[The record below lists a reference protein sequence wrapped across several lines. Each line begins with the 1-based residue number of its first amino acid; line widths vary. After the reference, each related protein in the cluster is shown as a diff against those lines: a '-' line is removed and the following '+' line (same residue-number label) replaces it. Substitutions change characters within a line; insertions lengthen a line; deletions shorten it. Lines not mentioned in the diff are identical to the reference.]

1 MPISTFPQFQSY
13 SREVLVVMYVPLL
26 NRNVFSQSKEP
37 NTESKTILEVRTTKL
52 GQLPIVDFFPSDYG
66 KPRQAFGFE
75 VGPVCFK

>member
-1 MPISTFPQFQSY
+1 M
-13 SREVLVVMYVPLL
+13 
-26 NRNVFSQSKEP
+26 
-37 NTESKTILEVRTTKL
+37 NTESKTILEVRTNKL